1 MTGIEVD
8 LAELKN
14 RYGSLPVWGVVSS
27 FAADSFYTD
36 LTLDQAETLVRR
48 ETTNERG
55 RSATLVL
62 VVKSEDGSAL

>member
-1 MTGIEVD
+1 MKGIEID
-8 LAELKN
+8 LAEMKD

-48 ETTNERG
+48 EITNECG

-62 VVKSEDGSAL
+62 VVKSQDGSPL